1 MPKTKKEEYFDVL
14 DFETQAY
21 LHEKRIEII
30 DKYNLAIANMSIYYN
45 DNIIS
50 EEEKTGI
57 WAILPS
63 EIRTAIKKYNEEN
76 KDKK

>member
-1 MPKTKKEEYFDVL
+1 MKTKKEEYFDPL
-14 DFETQAY
+14 DEETK
-21 LHEKRIEII
+21 EWITETKDEILYI
-30 DKYNLAIANMSIYYN
+30 YNLAMTNMSIYYN
-45 DNIIS
+45 EHMIS

-76 KDKK
+76 KVTK